1 MPQEFITTFTDEHR
15 QLRDVLLD
23 LIDAFEKQDQ
33 ARALEAI
40 VEMEALAGPH
50 FFYEQEEL
58 YPALAEE
65 HGDEQIETLL
75 EEHAQAVEAA
85 CQLTELAAQEALD
98 EEAAQYGADLARQLL
113 PHVSENDELA
123 VMVGVLAPQIIKK
136 LHKAHK
142 ASKKQ
147 KGATLAGL
155 AKRAK
160 TKAPKRTVVAKTAKV
175 AKVTKVTKI
184 VRKAATK
191 PTPKAPRATAS
202 KAGARKTS
210 RGVKRGRK

>member
-1 MPQEFITTFTDEHR
+1 MPEEFVTAYTDEHR
-15 QLRDVLLD
+15 QMREVVLD

-65 HGDEQIETLL
+65 HGDEQVEKIL

-98 EEAAQYGADLARQLL
+98 EEAAAYGADLARQLL

-123 VMVGVLAPQIIKK
+123 VMVGVLEPQTIKK

-142 ASKKQ
+142 QSKKQ

-155 AKRAK
+155 AKGLKAK
-160 TKAPKRTVVAKTAKV
+160 GPKKKVVAKAAKV
-175 AKVTKVTKI
+175 AKAIKT
-184 VRKAATK
+184 VRKSATRPTSK
-191 PTPKAPRATAS
+191 PTRAKAS
-202 KAGARKTS
+202 KAGTRKAPTGEKR
-210 RGVKRGRK
+210 RGK

>member
-85 CQLTELAAQEALD
+85 CQLTELAAQEVLD
-98 EEAAQYGADLARQLL
+98 EEAAQYGTELARQLL

-160 TKAPKRTVVAKTAKV
+160 TEAPKRKVVAKA
-175 AKVTKVTKI
+175 AKVTKVAKT
-184 VRKAATK
+184 VRKPAAKST
-191 PTPKAPRATAS
+191 TKAPRASAS
-202 KAGARKTS
+202 KAGVRKTS
-210 RGVKRGRK
+210 RAVKRGRK

>member
-1 MPQEFITTFTDEHR
+1 MPGEFITTFTDEHR

-65 HGDEQIETLL
+65 HGDEQVEKLL

-85 CQLTELAAQEALD
+85 SQLTELAAQEVLD

-113 PHVSENDELA
+113 PHVSDNNELA
-123 VMVGVLAPQIIKK
+123 VMVGVLAPQTIKK

-160 TKAPKRTVVAKTAKV
+160 TKAPKKKVVPKA
-175 AKVTKVTKI
+175 TKATKI
-184 VRKAATK
+184 VRKVASK
-191 PTPKAPRATAS
+191 PTAKAPRASAS
-202 KAGARKTS
+202 KTGARKAT
-210 RGVKRGRK
+210 RGGKRGRK